1 MQAPDGW
8 LLAIVLTLVVFGT
21 VMIFSASFPQT
32 ADLAGSARYEP
43 LIRQVMYML
52 IGLSGMFIAMQ
63 IDYHRYARWAFP
75 AMLAIMLLL
84 LALIVVPGLG
94 TTTYGAKSWIY
105 IGSISFQPSE
115 LAKPVLIMYMATW
128 LTGKRERVRSFVYGV
143 AQFGVLMG
151 VLVWLLMLEP
161 DLGTSALLVTIGAA
175 MFFVSGAQVIQFV
188 GTMLAGGAVFMA
200 LALSASYRRDRLLV
214 FLNPDGDLRNL
225 GWQLFQARLALGS
238 GGLLGLGLGASRQ
251 KFSWLPAAHHDAIFA
266 VIGEEL
272 GLVGCSLVLLLF
284 VAFAWRGYAIAR
296 NARDSLGY
304 LVAVGITTWI
314 VFQAAFNIGGVTV
327 AVPFT
332 GIPLPFVS
340 AGGTALIVT
349 LTSVGVLL
357 NVSRQASL
365 PSSTQTAATTVSGA
379 TATTSKP
386 PRPKPRRATT
396 RRPATTAGQTQAPAG
411 KSSRAVRSRVGTGA
425 AADAVAPARS
435 TAARP
440 RRQPARAASTRT
452 AGSND
457 WNDHDHSS
465 FTGVTASTRRSRQR

>member
-1 MQAPDGW
+1 
-8 LLAIVLTLVVFGT
+8 
-21 VMIFSASFPQT
+21 
-32 ADLAGSARYEP
+32 
-43 LIRQVMYML
+43 
-52 IGLSGMFIAMQ
+52 
-63 IDYHRYARWAFP
+63 
-75 AMLAIMLLL
+75 
-84 LALIVVPGLG
+84 
-94 TTTYGAKSWIY
+94 
-105 IGSISFQPSE
+105 
-115 LAKPVLIMYMATW
+115 MYMATW
-128 LTGKRERVRSFVYGV
+128 LTGKRERVRSFTYGLV
-143 AQFGVLMG
+143 QFGVLMG

-161 DLGTSALLVTIGAA
+161 DLGTSVLLVTIGAA
-175 MFFVSGAQVIQFV
+175 MFFVSGAQIMQFV
-188 GTMLAGGAVFMA
+188 GTMLIGGAAFMA

-304 LVAVGITTWI
+304 PRRRRHHHLDHLPGRVH
-314 VFQAAFNIGGVTV
+314 IGGVTV

-365 PSSTQTAATTVSGA
+365 QPAAQTAAATS
-379 TATTSKP
+379 TATVATTTSAKP
-386 PRPKPRRATT
+386 ARPKPRRTPT
-396 RRPATTAGQTQAPAG
+396 RPATTARSQAPAG
-411 KSSRAVRSRVGTGA
+411 KSSRAVRSRAG
-425 AADAVAPARS
+425 S
-435 TAARP
+435 TATT
-440 RRQPARAASTRT
+440 ARAASIRP
-452 AGSND
+452 AGSRND
-457 WNDHDHSS
+457 WN
-465 FTGVTASTRRSRQR
+465 

>member
-32 ADLAGSARYEP
+32 ADLAGTARFEP
-43 LIRQVMYML
+43 LIRQIMYML
-52 IGLSGMFIAMQ
+52 IGLAGMFVAMQ

-84 LALIVVPGLG
+84 LALIIVPGLG

-128 LTGKRERVRSFVYGV
+128 LTGKRERVRSVTYGLL
-143 AQFGVLMG
+143 QFGVLMG

-161 DLGTSALLVTIGAA
+161 DLGTSVLLVTIGAA
-175 MFFVSGAQVIQFV
+175 MFFVSGAQIVQFV
-188 GTMLAGGAVFMA
+188 GTLLIGGAAFMA

-272 GLVGCSLVLLLF
+272 GLVGCALVLLLF
-284 VAFAWRGYAIAR
+284 VAFAWRGYTIAR
-296 NARDSLGY
+296 NSRDSLGY

-314 VFQAAFNIGGVTV
+314 IFQAAFNIGGVTL

-340 AGGTALIVT
+340 AGGTALVVT

-365 PSSTQTAATTVSGA
+365 QPIAQSAASAATTTSTTRTRPPSPQKPRA
-379 TATTSKP
+379 TAA
-386 PRPKPRRATT
+386 RAPAH
-396 RRPATTAGQTQAPAG
+396 RPARTSA
-411 KSSRAVRSRVGTGA
+411 RAVRSRAGADA
-425 AADAVAPARS
+425 AAPIKVSAPQN
-435 TAARP
+435 
-440 RRQPARAASTRT
+440 RRQPARAASAASRQQ
-452 AGSND
+452 GSTSARSSGNRND
-457 WNDHDHSS
+457 WN
-465 FTGVTASTRRSRQR
+465 